1 LTVKPGRVHRD
12 GPGFFVRDERKKFLA
27 IANLAIACSWVLR
40 YIAHRLFAIIDGSF
54 RGGAAMS
61 AQGKHSSE
69 ETAITKAAPSS
80 RATQQQSQL
89 DFELDFYEAI
99 LGRNPDFVDV
109 LRVHGNNL
117 TLKTRYEDGLKI
129 DRRLVQLRP
138 KDALAHYNLACSY
151 ALLKKIDQSLRALRR
166 AFELGYHDFRYV
178 REDRDLAALR
188 KDQRFRQLLRE
199 FENC

>member
-1 LTVKPGRVHRD
+1 
-12 GPGFFVRDERKKFLA
+12 
-27 IANLAIACSWVLR
+27 
-40 YIAHRLFAIIDGSF
+40 
-54 RGGAAMS
+54 
-61 AQGKHSSE
+61 
-69 ETAITKAAPSS
+69 
-80 RATQQQSQL
+80 
-89 DFELDFYEAI
+89 
-99 LGRNPDFVDV
+99 
-109 LRVHGNNL
+109 VHGNNL